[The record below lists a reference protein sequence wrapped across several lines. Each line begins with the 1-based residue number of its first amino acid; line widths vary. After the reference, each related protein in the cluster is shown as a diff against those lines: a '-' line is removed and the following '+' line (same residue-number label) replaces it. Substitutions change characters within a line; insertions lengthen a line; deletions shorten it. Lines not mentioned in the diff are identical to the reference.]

1 MNSLKSGISIVIC
14 TYNGESKIDL
24 CLDNIRDSEFSGDFE
39 VIVVDN
45 ASKDQTALKANSI
58 IKKFALDGRVVS
70 ENNPGLSSAR
80 WRGVI
85 EAKYEFIL
93 FCDDDN
99 CISTDFLKIGYEI
112 LKSHQS
118 IGVLGSQG
126 VPFFQGIKPDWFDD
140 FSHSYALGDLG
151 KIDGFQ
157 PKGSY
162 HYGACCYFRKSA
174 LIELKSRGFKSILS
188 DRKGTSLSS
197 GGDVEL
203 CYAVQLLGYELWF
216 DDGLL
221 FNHIIESHRL
231 SWDYYLRLKRGIAL
245 SFPLLE
251 SYRICE
257 FETLEEFEKYLK
269 QQKKI
274 ILKGVLKSGFSL
286 IFKRDLESDVNFA
299 SSKTRLKAFSF
310 NYQATIS
317 AFIRNKKLFG
327 S

>member
-14 TYNGESKIDL
+14 TYNGESRIDL
-24 CLDNIRDSEFSGDFE
+24 CLDHIIDSEFSGDFE

-45 ASKDQTALKANSI
+45 ASKDQTALKANSF
-58 IKKFALDGRVVS
+58 IKKSGLDGRVVS

-80 WRGVI
+80 WRGVM

-99 CISTDFLKIGYEI
+99 LISTDFLKIGYDI

-126 VPFFQGIKPDWFDD
+126 VPFFQEIKPDWFDD
-140 FSHSYALGDLG
+140 FSHSYAVGDLG

-162 HYGACCYFRKSA
+162 HYGACCYFRTSA
-174 LIELKSRGFKSILS
+174 LIELKARGFESILS

-203 CYAVQLLGYELWF
+203 CYAVQNLGYELWF
-216 DDGLL
+216 EDNLIFEHHL
-221 FNHIIESHRL
+221 ESHRL
-231 SWDYYLRLKRGIAL
+231 YWKYYLNLKKGIN
-245 SFPLLE
+245 SNFPLLE
-251 SYRICE
+251 SYRIYE
-257 FETLEEFEKYLK
+257 FKSPISF
-269 QQKKI
+269 KI
-274 ILKGVLKSGFSL
+274 HLANLFWVTIKGVISTFFVSNSKGGQVLKTVTRSKFRSYISNYRSTIIAFSKNQE
-286 IFKRDLESDVNFA
+286 IFK
-299 SSKTRLKAFSF
+299 
-310 NYQATIS
+310 
-317 AFIRNKKLFG
+317 
-327 S
+327 